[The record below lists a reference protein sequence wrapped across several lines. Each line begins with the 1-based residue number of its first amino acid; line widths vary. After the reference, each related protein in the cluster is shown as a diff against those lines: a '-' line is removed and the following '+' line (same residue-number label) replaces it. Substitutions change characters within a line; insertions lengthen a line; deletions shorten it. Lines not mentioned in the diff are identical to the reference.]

1 MNNGLLIH
9 LINFTRGLILGI
21 VELVP
26 GVSAGTLALILGIYE
41 QSISAVSSIID
52 VIRALVTYPSRN
64 WWVGVKKVW
73 LLVPWKFLLVLVAG
87 MVTAVLAFSHIIGIV
102 IELMPGPSLA
112 FFSGVI
118 IVSIVMP
125 IYEVRI
131 WKVRHFVI
139 LLLSFLIVFII
150 FGLPVAGNNETPT
163 LWFLAFSGLIGAAVM
178 VLPGVSG
185 SFVLLILG
193 SYSHVIF
200 LLRGLTGE
208 DPEFLSVF
216 VFLVFALI
224 GAGGISKSMLWLL
237 NRFKKITLVILTGLM
252 LGSLRRL
259 WPFLLDSDLN
269 NGEALHRLPKISI
282 NRIGEISGKQF
293 SEVLI
298 AFLLG
303 AIIASIGVLSFIKK
317 KKAVSGVSQ

>member
-1 MNNGLLIH
+1 M
-9 LINFTRGLILGI
+9 LGI

-41 QSISAVSSIID
+41 QLILAISTIID
-52 VIRALVTYPSRN
+52 LVRSLVLFPSRN
-64 WWVGVKKVW
+64 WWLRVKKAW
-73 LLVPWKFLLVLVAG
+73 LLVPWKFLLVLVFG
-87 MVTAVLAFSHIIGIV
+87 MATALLAFSHVIGSLLESI
-102 IELMPGPSLA
+102 PGPAMA
-112 FFSGVI
+112 FFSGI
-118 IVSIVMP
+118 ILVSILIP
-125 IYEVRI
+125 IYEIRV
-131 WKVRHFVI
+131 WKIQHFIV
-139 LLLSFLIVFII
+139 LVFSFLIVFII
-150 FGLPVAGNNETPT
+150 FGIPISGNSPTPA

-193 SYSHVIF
+193 SYSHVIS

-208 DPEFLSVF
+208 NPEFLRVF
-216 VFLVFALI
+216 VFLISALI
-224 GAGGISKSMLWLL
+224 GAGGISKGIFWLL
-237 NRFKKITLVILTGLM
+237 NRFKKITLAILTGLM

-259 WPFLLDSDLN
+259 WPFLLDSDLYN
-269 NGEALHRLPKISI
+269 EKSFHYIPKISI
-282 NRIGEISGKQF
+282 NNIGEISGKQF